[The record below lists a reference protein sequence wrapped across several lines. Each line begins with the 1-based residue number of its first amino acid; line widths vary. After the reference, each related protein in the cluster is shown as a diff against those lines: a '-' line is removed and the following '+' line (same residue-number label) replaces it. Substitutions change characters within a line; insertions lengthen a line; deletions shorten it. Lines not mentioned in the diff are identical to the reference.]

1 MTSFTATLTIS
12 GVQDIAINAFTM
24 DMHQSADTL
33 GRPASP
39 VSGGQLSITFN
50 TTNNPTI
57 TGWMINPSQ
66 QRNGTVR
73 FYDLVGRTMKVIE
86 FTNAYCIDMEENFEG
101 TDDWMQMETT
111 IVVSPETITVG
122 YIPHD
127 NNWPQ
132 TEAIHL

>member
-1 MTSFTATLTIS
+1 MASFTATLTIS
-12 GVQDIAINAFTM
+12 GVQELAINAFTM

-39 VSGGQLSITFN
+39 VSGGQLSITVN
-50 TTNNPTI
+50 TTNNPI
-57 TGWMINPSQ
+57 VTGWMINPSQ
-66 QRNGTVR
+66 QRNGKIT
-73 FYDLVGRTMKVIE
+73 FHDLVGRTIKVIE
-86 FTNAYCIDMEENFEG
+86 FTNAYCVDMEENFEG

-111 IVVSPETITVG
+111 IVISPETITVG

-132 TEAIHL
+132 TEATHL